1 MHIHNVTH
9 LDTLGTEKLRTLIS
23 DFRASRIHIH
33 MYMCMGFWATKSVLF
48 VEGVMSGIQIR
59 EVL

>member
-33 MYMCMGFWATKSVLF
+33 MYIHVH
-48 VEGVMSGIQIR
+48 GILGY
-59 EVL
+59 EKCPVC